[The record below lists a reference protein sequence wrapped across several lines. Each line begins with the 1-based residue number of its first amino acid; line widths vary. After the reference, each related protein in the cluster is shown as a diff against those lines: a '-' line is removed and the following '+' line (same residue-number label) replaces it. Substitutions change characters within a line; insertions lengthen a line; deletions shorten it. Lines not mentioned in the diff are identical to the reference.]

1 MGTTSNNHERVSTKL
16 DAGAEAEEM
25 AVALLCAHGY
35 EIVERNWRAKA
46 GELDIVARDRSTL
59 VFVEVR
65 SRADDEHGT
74 ALEAVGARKQRQVMR
89 VAEHYLEIEDPRYDD
104 IRFDIVAITGGKA
117 ELFTNAYR
125 GGLAVW

>member
-1 MGTTSNNHERVSTKL
+1 MGTKKTGDDRTLTKL
-16 DAGAEAEEM
+16 DVGAEAEEM

-35 EIVERNWRAKA
+35 QIVERNWRAKA
-46 GELDIVARDRSTL
+46 GELDIVARDLSTL

-65 SRADDEHGT
+65 SRADDEHGS
-74 ALEAVGARKQRQVMR
+74 ALEAVGTRKQRQVMR
-89 VAEHYLEIEDPRYDD
+89 VAEHYLEIENPRYDE